1 MSRFSGDAWLAFK
14 AVFGPILTGA
24 AFLLALLGPLYVP
37 DRIVRVGLIWIA
49 VGGIVALVGALTL
62 TNMLFEARRK
72 CRQPLPRTITALS
85 EAAADPVTLILDP
98 SELFGSNQFVS
109 IYYNELLDVGRK
121 EAFERLIG
129 VGRVSNVQQNGLIQV
144 MVLMELPIHSDLW
157 QRIRNREV
165 ATLTQIVVKPSIPYD
180 EAQIEILILLK
191 GVSGE

>member
-14 AVFGPILTGA
+14 AVFGPILTGV
-24 AFLLALLGPLYVP
+24 AFLLALLGPLYGP
-37 DRIVRVGLIWIA
+37 DQIVRVGLIWIA